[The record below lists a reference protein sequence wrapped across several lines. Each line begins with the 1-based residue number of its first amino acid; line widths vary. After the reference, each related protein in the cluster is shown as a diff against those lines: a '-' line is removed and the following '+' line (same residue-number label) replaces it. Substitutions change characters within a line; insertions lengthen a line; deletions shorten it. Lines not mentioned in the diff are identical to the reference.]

1 MTSFKPTAHS
11 DWVRG
16 LPRSYGSGGCR
27 ALLCASCM
35 CQPCVYAAV
44 SRVRSGGLSLTLLR
58 IRTGE
63 ARRYTLAYD
72 GVPPDAARR
81 ARRSARGGPRD
92 ICPRAAAV
100 LAWSTVAD
108 RSGAGSSR
116 FFNCLDTRKVGHNE
130 RRAKR
135 GGRRGVIVQL
145 SVHPLN
151 GNLHARTTAGHRA
164 LKREPRL
171 AKPSAAATHRRR
183 RHEQLPVTP
192 LCFTFSLLVS
202 NHDRLPF
209 LGPCERSERGARGG
223 GAGCRGA

>member
-1 MTSFKPTAHS
+1 MSA
-11 DWVRG
+11 
-16 LPRSYGSGGCR
+16 
-27 ALLCASCM
+27 
-35 CQPCVYAAV
+35 
-44 SRVRSGGLSLTLLR
+44 
-58 IRTGE
+58 
-63 ARRYTLAYD
+63 
-72 GVPPDAARR
+72 AARR
-81 ARRSARGGPRD
+81 FY
-92 ICPRAAAV
+92 V

-108 RSGAGSSR
+108 RSGAGSRR
-116 FFNCLDTRKVGHNE
+116 FINCLDTRKVGHNE

-135 GGRRGVIVQL
+135 GGRGGYRATVGAP
-145 SVHPLN
+145 SN

-223 GAGCRGA
+223 DAEWQVRRRERAWRGFGPSGASIDGTHPESGRPCTTPCRSQSVQVHLASGRGWHSGTAI